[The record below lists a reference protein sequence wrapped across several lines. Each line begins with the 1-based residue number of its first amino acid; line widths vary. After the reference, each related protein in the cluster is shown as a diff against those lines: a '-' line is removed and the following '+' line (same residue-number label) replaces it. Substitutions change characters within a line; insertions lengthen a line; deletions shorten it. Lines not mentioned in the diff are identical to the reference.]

1 MDMQAYGTEDA
12 KVEAGQG
19 GQESRGRMQGRAI
32 KSTENH
38 DVSVGG
44 LGDQSENDRQWL
56 SGYRTARESEKRP
69 FYHIEYMPCMVLSE
83 KDPEDKQKMKN
94 GVIGV
99 VVLLVL
105 GSLSPLII
113 EEFTDVDLETLCE
126 KSQNGT
132 DIECL
137 EDGGIKSTVLEGLG
151 YVSIIIA
158 IVGFVGFVIVGVKY

>member
-1 MDMQAYGTEDA
+1 
-12 KVEAGQG
+12 
-19 GQESRGRMQGRAI
+19 
-32 KSTENH
+32 
-38 DVSVGG
+38 
-44 LGDQSENDRQWL
+44 
-56 SGYRTARESEKRP
+56 
-69 FYHIEYMPCMVLSE
+69 MVLSE
-83 KDPEDKQKMKN
+83 KDPEDKKKMKS

-113 EEFTDVDLETLCE
+113 EEFTNIDLETLCE

-132 DIECL
+132 DVECL
-137 EDGGIKSTVLEGLG
+137 DKGDIRTAVLEGLG

>member
-1 MDMQAYGTEDA
+1 M
-12 KVEAGQG
+12 
-19 GQESRGRMQGRAI
+19 S
-32 KSTENH
+32 
-38 DVSVGG
+38 
-44 LGDQSENDRQWL
+44 
-56 SGYRTARESEKRP
+56 
-69 FYHIEYMPCMVLSE
+69 CMVLSE
-83 KDPEDKQKMKN
+83 KDPEDKQKMKS

-126 KSQNGT
+126 KGRNGT

-137 EDGGIKSTVLEGLG
+137 EEGDIKSTVLEGLG

>member
-1 MDMQAYGTEDA
+1 
-12 KVEAGQG
+12 
-19 GQESRGRMQGRAI
+19 
-32 KSTENH
+32 
-38 DVSVGG
+38 
-44 LGDQSENDRQWL
+44 
-56 SGYRTARESEKRP
+56 
-69 FYHIEYMPCMVLSE
+69 MPCMVLSE

-126 KSQNGT
+126 KAQGGA
-132 DIECL
+132 DPECL
-137 EDGGIKSTVLEGLG
+137 EEGDIKTTVLEGLG